1 MAEFVR
7 VERDGAIATIRF
19 DRPPVNALSTQL
31 QDEIA
36 AAAGEAGA
44 DPAIRAVVVYG
55 GGKVFAA
62 GADIK
67 ELASASYPQM
77 AADSRRLQ
85 AAFTAAALLGP
96 VRDRDRSAGMRSFI
110 ENGPGKATFTG
121 R

>member
-7 VERDGAIATIRF
+7 VERDGTIATIRL
-19 DRPPVNALSTQL
+19 DRPPMNALSTQV

-55 GGKVFAA
+55 GGL
-62 GADIK
+62 
-67 ELASASYPQM
+67 ELALC
-77 AADSRRLQ
+77 ADFR
-85 AAFTAAALLGP
+85 
-96 VRDRDRSAGMRSFI
+96 VSFI
-110 ENGPGKATFTG
+110 DNGPGKATFTG